1 MKAADGLREISS
13 VLKGYGIEES
23 PREAELILR
32 NCMGVERV
40 VFYRDNPILSDT
52 QWEGVQRVLKR
63 RKEREPLQYILG
75 YVDFYGLRIKVGPG
89 VLIPRPETELI
100 VEEVI
105 KTVKRG
111 GASAVNNAGHSL
123 RCTPHALRILDLCT
137 GSGCLALALAKQ
149 FGNAEVWAVDCSEK
163 TLDYAAGNA
172 KASNI
177 KNVIFLKGDLYE
189 PVRGKTFDIIVSN
202 PPYIR
207 KSALGGL
214 APEIRDWEPLEALDG
229 GEDGLEFYRKIL
241 SCSADYLADDGF
253 VVFELG
259 QGEAGEVAKI
269 AEETGLRPVSMVRDF
284 AGIERVLRLV
294 PR

>member
-1 MKAADGLREISS
+1 MRAAEGLREISS
-13 VLKGYGIEES
+13 VLTGYGIEES

-40 VFYRDNPILSDT
+40 AFYRDNPVLSDT
-52 QWEGVQRVLKR
+52 QWEGVKRVLKR

-75 YVDFYGLRIKVGPG
+75 YVDFYGLRINVGPG

-105 KTVKRG
+105 KTVKH
-111 GASAVNNAGHSL
+111 GASGADNAGQSL
-123 RCTPHALRILDLCT
+123 RCTPHTLRILDLCT

-149 FGNAEVWAVDCSEK
+149 FGNAKVWAVDCSEK
-163 TLDYAAGNA
+163 TLDYAEENA
-172 KASNI
+172 KANNI

-207 KSALGGL
+207 KAALGGL

-229 GEDGLEFYRKIL
+229 GDDGLEFYRRIL
-241 SCSADYLADDGF
+241 SCSADHLADDGF

-259 QGEAGEVAKI
+259 QGEAGEVAKN
-269 AEETGLRPVSMVRDF
+269 AEEKGLRPASVVRDS
-284 AGIERVLRLV
+284 AGIERVLRVV

>member
-1 MKAADGLREISS
+1 MMRAADGLREISS
-13 VLKGYGIEES
+13 VLRGYGVEES

-40 VFYRDNPILSDT
+40 AIYRDNPVLSDT
-52 QWEGVQRVLKR
+52 QWEGVKRVLKR

-100 VEEVI
+100 VEEVS

-111 GASAVNNAGHSL
+111 VNNAGLSL

-149 FGNAEVWAVDCSEK
+149 FGNADVWAVDCSEK
-163 TLDYAAGNA
+163 TLDYAAENA
-172 KASNI
+172 KANNI

-189 PVRGKTFDIIVSN
+189 PVQEKTFDIIVSN

-207 KSALGGL
+207 KAALGGL
-214 APEIRDWEPLEALDG
+214 APEIRDWEPPEALDG

-241 SCSADYLADDGF
+241 SCSADHLADDGF
-253 VVFELG
+253 MVVELG

-269 AEETGLRPVSMVRDF
+269 AEETGLRPVSVVRDF